1 MMSIDSFPWQR
12 AHPALV
18 LPAHAPLRRAASAA
32 LHVASRA
39 LQGLALRLSQAAPAQ
54 PAQGGLPP
62 LLEFHAEAGAPEGA
76 LFVDGHLVAHL
87 NGVRRL

>member
-1 MMSIDSFPWQR
+1 MMSQAFPWQR
-12 AHPALV
+12 AHPAL
-18 LPAHAPLRRAASAA
+18 APRAPGRLQRTAAVA

-39 LQGLALRLSQAAPAQ
+39 LQRLALRLAHAAPVQ
-54 PAQGGLPP
+54 PTQGGLPP

-87 NGVRRL
+87 IGVRRL